1 MKTRYFIFA
10 LALVSALATGCKDE
24 ETVQAPETNTQNNSN
39 AMTADQQKEYLQNS
53 AQTILST
60 FKTADQKEAVE
71 LADGL
76 YDKYQNYDW
85 QAIGEK
91 LADIEDGRYESFFSA
106 PKRLVALTQGLAAP
120 SAASNLMVFS
130 FEGCAYNFVIDEAKQ
145 TINYS
150 KSNDGTCT
158 ATFRDKAGQTCTL
171 RAWGEGKV
179 SSYSYTF
186 TSNGSVKTIQA
197 DIPAKTCL
205 SLKQGNTEVIGF
217 AFGLDAAKNNHLYTT
232 LNLKVTN
239 VIIKY
244 DIRVNS
250 TNGSALYELKYG
262 DKNLITAAL
271 DLPKYKL
278 INKEDSQDWEEWID
292 QYEKRYQELLRAIG
306 SGSGQLNIM
315 DLITLKGSVNSG
327 AQLYEDI
334 MQFDDDI
341 DDAGK
346 KGVQEFCNK
355 INKNCTAGLYFPKD
369 PSTMQVQVK
378 LQPRAYESE
387 RYNYN
392 TQTYETTTEYMPEPV
407 LYFPK
412 DQTSYSFAEY
422 FTMDRFSS
430 IIQMAEQ
437 VINSYIDLDKEFGL
451 EHVDLY

>member
-1 MKTRYFIFA
+1 MKTRYLFFA

-120 SAASNLMVFS
+120 SANDLMVFS
-130 FEGCAYNFVIDEAKQ
+130 FNGCAYNFEIDEAKQ

-158 ATFRDKAGQTCTL
+158 ATFRDKAGHTCTL

-186 TSNGSVKTIQA
+186 STDRGNKTIQA

-232 LNLKVTN
+232 LDLKVTN

-278 INKEDSQDWEEWID
+278 IDKADNQDWEEWLE
-292 QYEKRYQELLRAIG
+292 QYEERYEELFRAIG
-306 SGSGQLNIM
+306 SGSGQLSIM
-315 DLITLKGSVNSG
+315 NLITLKGSINSG

-334 MQFDDDI
+334 EHMNKIEEGSKQ
-341 DDAGK
+341 
-346 KGVQEFCNK
+346 GVQDFCSK
-355 INKNCTAGLYFPKD
+355 INKNCTAGLYFPQD
-369 PSTMQVQVK
+369 PNTLQISLR
-378 LQPRAYESE
+378 LQPRAREYE
-387 RYNYN
+387 RYNYE
-392 TQTYETTTEYMPEPV
+392 TQTYSTVTEYRPELV
-407 LYFPK
+407 LFFPK

-430 IIQMAEQ
+430 VIQMAEQ